1 MWAIIKIIIGLFIWL
16 ALPNVIFKK
25 KSKKKSVYKRFVTI
39 VCIIVG
45 ILIVV
50 LGAIDIIK
58 YLFHTLLS

>member
-16 ALPNVIFKK
+16 ALPSLIFKK
-25 KSKKKSVYKRFVTI
+25 KIKKRSVYKQFVSI
-39 VCIIVG
+39 VCIVVG

-58 YLFHTLLS
+58 YLYHILLS